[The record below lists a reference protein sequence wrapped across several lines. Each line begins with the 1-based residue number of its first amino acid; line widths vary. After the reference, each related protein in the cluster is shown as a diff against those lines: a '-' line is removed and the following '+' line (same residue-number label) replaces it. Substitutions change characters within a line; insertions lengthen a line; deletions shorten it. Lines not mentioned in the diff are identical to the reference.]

1 MYGWDWVSY
10 RHDFCP
16 RYLFICSLQYCEADE
31 LALLYLASFTQRR
44 DACRSKCGTDVVISL
59 CQSCLWRLGPC
70 LSSAELQRQLN
81 LVPHILNAHFA
92 YFLYYGPRLFKLN
105 FTIDKDLLDLSEE
118 QICLG
123 LAEHS
128 LLVLLLLRP
137 SQFQRC
143 LVDGS

>member
-1 MYGWDWVSY
+1 M
-10 RHDFCP
+10 
-16 RYLFICSLQYCEADE
+16 
-31 LALLYLASFTQRR
+31 
-44 DACRSKCGTDVVISL
+44 
-59 CQSCLWRLGPC
+59 GPC
-70 LSSAELQRQLN
+70 LRDAGLQRQLN
-81 LVPHILNAHFA
+81 LVQKILNAHFA
-92 YFLYYGPRLFKLN
+92 NFLYYGPRLFKPN
-105 FTIDKDLLDLSEE
+105 FTIDKDLLDLFEE